1 VELGNSFYKKST
13 IILLVLWI
21 ITIGVLAKF
30 FIEGFIRPST
40 DNRQEVVL
48 QPTERDL
55 VLGEMRTLL
64 QSLNGI
70 LIGLSENDFEM
81 IETSARSAGMAM
93 AADVNPALMGKL
105 PLDFKNMG
113 MGVHK
118 EFDTLADL
126 VKGKKDSQLVI
137 KKIGEITQSCVACH
151 AVYRLSLE
159 K

>member
-1 VELGNSFYKKST
+1 MELGRDFYKKST
-13 IILLVLWI
+13 IFLLVLWL
-21 ITIGVLAKF
+21 ITIGILAKF

-40 DNRQEVVL
+40 DNRQEVLL

-81 IETSARSAGMAM
+81 IETSARAAGMTM

-105 PLDFKNMG
+105 PIAFKNMG
-113 MGVHK
+113 IGVHK
-118 EFDTLADL
+118 EFDKLADL
-126 VKGKKDSQLVI
+126 VKENKDTQLVI
-137 KKIGEITQSCVACH
+137 KRIGEITQSCVACH